1 MAVSR
6 FETGRRPN
14 YMISCPQPSKWHT
27 RIDVISNAVNSSR
40 VLSIY
45 QRKSTSQF
53 LSPTWLPLKLER
65 PRQCGEATRKTGAT
79 NERGEPE
86 VTPIGPERT
95 AMRMLSCRG
104 VLLHDK
110 TKKVRKILGMSLK
123 SFDPLNV
130 IDFPSLLGSL

>member
-1 MAVSR
+1 MAASR

-14 YMISCPQPSKWHT
+14 YMISCPRASKLPS
-27 RIDVISNAVNSSR
+27 RIDVISNAVNASR
-40 VLSIY
+40 ALSTY
-45 QRKSTSQF
+45 PRKSTSQF

-65 PRQCGEATRKTGAT
+65 PRQSGEATRKTGAT

-86 VTPIGPERT
+86 VMPIGPERT

-110 TKKVRKILGMSLK
+110 TKKVRYWG
-123 SFDPLNV
+123 
-130 IDFPSLLGSL
+130 